1 MTSKKRRARGHRPE
15 RRISVRGVL
24 RDEINLRK
32 LGRVAL
38 AEAAAQAQ
46 AEAEARAEDEAR
58 QAASRASDGVTFK
71 RDSDV
76 PKEAA

>member
-1 MTSKKRRARGHRPE
+1 MTSKENRGGGGHRPE
-15 RRISVRGVL
+15 RRITVRGVV
-24 RDEINLRK
+24 RDEIDLRK

-38 AEAAAQAQ
+38 AAAQ
-46 AEAEARAEDEAR
+46 AEADARTEDEAR
-58 QAASRASDGVTFK
+58 RAASRTSAGEASK